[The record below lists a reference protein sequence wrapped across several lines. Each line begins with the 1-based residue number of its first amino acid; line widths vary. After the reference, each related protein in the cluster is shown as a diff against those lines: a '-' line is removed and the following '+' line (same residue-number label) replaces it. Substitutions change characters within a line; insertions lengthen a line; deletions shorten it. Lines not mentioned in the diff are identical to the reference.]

1 MANAYINLYK
11 GNPTSGGTDGT
22 IISLSGAMTSP
33 IEFALD
39 ATQEQ
44 SKSMTVA
51 LRCESGY
58 STAGTTT
65 ISFIGT
71 TAAKWSVSSDNS
83 TWSNT
88 LAIENAIGSTN
99 TLFYVKATSS
109 SDEAP
114 GNDTSVMLTVEA
126 TITTV

>member
-11 GNPTSGGTDGT
+11 GNPTAGGTDGT

-44 SKSMTVA
+44 SKSMAVA

-58 STAGTTT
+58 STVGTTT

-71 TAAKWSVSSDNS
+71 TAAKWSVSSDNK
-83 TWSNT
+83 TWSST
-88 LAIENAIGSTN
+88 LAIEDAIGSTN

-126 TITTV
+126 NITTV